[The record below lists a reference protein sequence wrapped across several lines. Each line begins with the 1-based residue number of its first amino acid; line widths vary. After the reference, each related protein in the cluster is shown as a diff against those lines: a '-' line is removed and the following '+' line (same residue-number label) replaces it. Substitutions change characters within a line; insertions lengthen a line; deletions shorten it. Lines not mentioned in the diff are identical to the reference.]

1 MLAPYDF
8 FVITG
13 LKLGG
18 KRIEGYDAISPTE
31 VKDHLGVNPPR
42 VNGDNVSLTWHF
54 INIEKYRRVDTDTRM
69 FMFMLLLIWNL
80 LCPNLGSTMSLR
92 YLWSLRD
99 VDRIGIMIG
108 VAWLMLGLSKPIQRP
123 NPPKE
128 TDWIRSNPGLP
139 NIFDSQWRAFTTR
152 NSLRQVGFNSLP
164 QKYEKPKP
172 TNVLRIS
179 SGKFLDSSEKYPD
192 FGKKFLDPD

>member
-69 FMFMLLLIWNL
+69 FMFMLLLIRNL

-128 TDWIRSNPGLP
+128 TDWIRSNPDLP
-139 NIFDSQWRAFTTR
+139 DIFGSQWRAFTTR
-152 NSLRQVGFNSLP
+152 NSLRQVGFDSLP
-164 QKYEKPKP
+164 QNMKNLNQLMY
-172 TNVLRIS
+172 
-179 SGKFLDSSEKYPD
+179 
-192 FGKKFLDPD
+192 